1 MAATFERFGVR
12 FQRLYKRKAMVHHYS
27 QYMDPLRFDE
37 AYEDLLRLVD
47 DYRGLD
53 RGLDGAR
60 PRIPGGAPAL
70 ALPVSGLF
78 Q

>member
-1 MAATFERFGVR
+1 MAATFECFGGR
-12 FQRLYKRKAMVHHYS
+12 FQRLYKRRAMVHHYS

-53 RGLDGAR
+53 APQ

>member
-1 MAATFERFGVR
+1 MATTFERFGGR

-27 QYMDPLRFDE
+27 QYMDTLCFDE

-47 DYRGLD
+47 DYRGLE
-53 RGLDGAR
+53 GAR
-60 PRIPGGAPAL
+60 PRIPGGVPAL
-70 ALPVSGLF
+70 SLPVGDLF